1 MYVEDRQSVVF
12 PLSEKCSIVPLVTSF
27 REEGDRIELDHGD
40 EFIEISVTSPHKVTY
55 SNVHNY
61 IKIDLVFTVTK
72 LNLILNL
79 SIK

>member
-12 PLSEKCSIVPLVTSF
+12 PLSEKYSIVPLVTSF

-40 EFIEISVTSPHKVTY
+40 EFIEISVTSPHKVPVTY

-61 IKIDLVFTVTK
+61 IKID
-72 LNLILNL
+72 
-79 SIK
+79 